1 MPLQPSRNP
10 EDALAVHRY
19 RLFAIRLNR
28 VDHRNDTGDNEISK
42 LVSDETRCASDTICR
57 APVRGLARPDALV
70 AETTQM
76 TAGVVCFG
84 EMLLRLN
91 APDREL
97 LLQSGALRVYVG
109 GAEANVAVSL
119 ARFGHCASMV
129 TVLPDNVLGDACLG
143 ELRRQGVQTSGIRR
157 GPGRLGIYFMASGT
171 GHRPS
176 EIVYDRADS
185 AFALRADEAID
196 WNQALTGAAWLHLSG
211 ISPALGART
220 AEATLRAARI
230 ARERGVSVSFDC
242 NYRAK
247 LWETWCGD
255 PAKTLREIVD
265 QSDLVFADDRALEL
279 VMGRGP
285 NTSEGA
291 HTSADTVRRAGENSS
306 PAAQRASAVEA
317 DMSSADATRARFQ
330 RAAERAF
337 DAFPRLRKISTTVR
351 LEHNVDRHELS
362 ALLATRQTFTS
373 TRAFML
379 EAIVDRIGTGDAFAA
394 GLLHGELSGMNEQD
408 SLDFAL
414 AAACLKHSVPG
425 DFNLVSLAQVSELLA
440 GRGFAVR
447 R

>member
-1 MPLQPSRNP
+1 M
-10 EDALAVHRY
+10 
-19 RLFAIRLNR
+19 
-28 VDHRNDTGDNEISK
+28 
-42 LVSDETRCASDTICR
+42 
-57 APVRGLARPDALV
+57 
-70 AETTQM
+70 TT
-76 TAGVVCFG
+76 GVVCFG

-119 ARFGHCASMV
+119 ARFGHRASLV
-129 TVLPDNVLGDACLG
+129 TVLPDNPLGDACLG
-143 ELRRQGVQTSGIRR
+143 ELRRQGVQTGGIRR
-157 GPGRLGIYFMASGT
+157 GPGRLGIYFMASGA

-211 ISPALGART
+211 ITPALGTRT

-230 ARERGVSVSFDC
+230 ARELGVGVSFDC

-247 LWETWCGD
+247 LWETWRGD

-279 VMGRGP
+279 VMGGGP
-285 NTSEGA
+285 SPGA
-291 HTSADTVRRAGENSS
+291 EAGAGVGADTHAGADAEAGADVRRSADRVRGAGGESS
-306 PAAQRASAVEA
+306 SSATQRASPVEA
-317 DMSSADATRARFQ
+317 NVSFADAARARFQ
-330 RAAERAF
+330 RAAGRAF
-337 DAFPRLRKISTTVR
+337 DTFPRLQKISTTVR

-373 TRAFML
+373 SRAFML

-394 GLLHGELSGMNEQD
+394 GLLHGELCGMSEQD